1 MPPCAGR
8 SLRVLWR
15 ALKPSE
21 PAMIV
26 KPRIRGF
33 ICTTA
38 HPTGCAAHV
47 QTQIDYVR
55 GQGEISSGELKNVL
69 VLGCSGGYGLASR
82 VVAAFGCG
90 ANTLGVSFEKQ
101 PEEKRTASAGWYNNI
116 AFDDAAAARGLYS
129 RSMDG
134 DAFSDEMRADVVAA
148 IKADMGKI
156 DLVVYSLASP
166 VRQHPRTG
174 ELHRSAIKPLG
185 EALNIKS
192 VHVDRG
198 EVIEV
203 NLEPATEQETANT
216 VAVMGGEDWEYW
228 IEALAEADVLAAGCQ
243 TVAFTYIGT
252 QLTWPIYW
260 QGTLGQAKIDLDRAS
275 HANRQR
281 LANLGGDS
289 RVAVLKAIVSQAS
302 SAIPVVPLYV
312 ALLFK
317 VMKEQGIHED
327 IISHIH
333 RMFAT
338 QLKASEPMRLDDD
351 GRIRMDNVELID
363 AVQAEVQ
370 RRWPR
375 VNTDNLDELG
385 DLSGFREDFLKIFGF
400 GFDGVDYAADIDP
413 TLGRL

>member
-1 MPPCAGR
+1 
-8 SLRVLWR
+8 
-15 ALKPSE
+15 
-21 PAMIV
+21 MIV

-38 HPTGCAAHV
+38 HPEGCAASV
-47 QTQIDYVR
+47 ASQIDYVR
-55 GQGEISSGELKNVL
+55 DQGDISAGEFNNVL

-82 VVAAFGCG
+82 VTAAFGCG
-90 ANTLGVSFEKQ
+90 ANTLGVSYEKL
-101 PEEKRTASAGWYNNI
+101 PEEKRTASAGWYNNV
-116 AFDDAAAARGLYS
+116 AFDEAAQAAGLYS

-134 DAFSDEMRADVVAA
+134 DAFSDEMRTDVIKT
-148 IKADMGKI
+148 IKAEMGKI

-174 ELHRSAIKPLG
+174 VLHRSTIKPLG

-203 NLEPATEQETANT
+203 NLDPATAEETENT
-216 VAVMGGEDWEYW
+216 VAVMGGEDWEFW
-228 IEALAEADVLAAGCQ
+228 IEALVEADVLATGAK

-252 QLTWPIYW
+252 ELTWPIYW
-260 QGTLGQAKIDLDRAS
+260 EGTLGQAKIDLDRAS
-275 HANRQR
+275 NANRER

-327 IISHIH
+327 IVSHIY

-338 QLKASEPMRLDDD
+338 QLKGGEPLRLDED
-351 GRIRMDNVELID
+351 GRIRMDNIELS
-363 AVQAEVQ
+363 AEVQAQVQ
-370 RRWPR
+370 RRWPL
-375 VNTDNLDELG
+375 VNTENLDELG
-385 DLSGFREDFLKIFGF
+385 DLTGFREDFLKIFGF
-400 GFDGVDYAADIDP
+400 GFEGVDYEADIDP
-413 TLGRL
+413 TLGKVLS